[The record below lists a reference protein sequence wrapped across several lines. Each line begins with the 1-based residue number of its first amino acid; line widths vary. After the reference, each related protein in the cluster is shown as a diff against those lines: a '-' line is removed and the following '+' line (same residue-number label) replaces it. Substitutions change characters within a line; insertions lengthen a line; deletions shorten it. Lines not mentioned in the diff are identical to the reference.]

1 MTAVPT
7 IEVVETDA
15 GTTLHYG
22 ADFTM
27 NGAAK
32 LAEPLIPFALKKL
45 GDDAEKQIRQSLEN
59 L

>member
-1 MTAVPT
+1 
-7 IEVVETDA
+7 
-15 GTTLHYG
+15 
-22 ADFTM
+22 M

-32 LAEPLIPFALKKL
+32 LAEPLIPLALKKL